1 MSFLVDNALLILL
14 ALTSGAMLL
23 WPALQRRQGGAVSP
37 TEAVMMINREK
48 AVLIDVCEPAEYA
61 TAHVAGA
68 RNVPLGS
75 LEGSKDLPTNK
86 ALPVV
91 LVCAS
96 GTRSAKAVS
105 TLKKLGHERAVSL
118 AGGLPAWREAN
129 LPIER
134 SKS

>member
-1 MSFLVDNALLILL
+1 
-14 ALTSGAMLL
+14 
-23 WPALQRRQGGAVSP
+23 
-37 TEAVMMINREK
+37 
-48 AVLIDVCEPAEYA
+48 
-61 TAHVAGA
+61 
-68 RNVPLGS
+68 VPLGS

-96 GTRSAKAVS
+96 GARSARAVGM
-105 TLKKLGHERAVSL
+105 LKKLGHERAVSL

-134 SKS
+134 SKA